1 MLYESKYEMGQMVY
15 VKTDKDQSER
25 MIIGIFFQPGTVR
38 YDVNPG
44 GWYYEMELTT
54 EKNVLATTTN

>member
-1 MLYESKYEMGQMVY
+1 MLLESTYDLGQMVY
-15 VKTDKDQSER
+15 LKTDKDQHER
-25 MIIGIFFQPGTVR
+25 MIIGITFRPTGVL
-38 YDVNPG
+38 YEASPG